1 MKNSKSAKIIDQH
14 EGSQV
19 APIKNYQHISF
30 IDSKK
35 GPYFCK
41 TFKKKNNATKCI
53 YLITPKNE
61 HHFSKEKNYKTKS
74 LAAKFGKRL
83 ILDEYLTESNTLE
96 KENSTLY
103 HSRINTEPYN
113 RHNYQIKE
121 IKNIKDIKD
130 KKYNFQKIKELNK
143 NNLFHNAVKICD
155 KKKLMLNKDCGKIKN
170 PKYSKN
176 TYSAAKLENN
186 KFHFCDDKTFNK
198 YKNLNRNV
206 SSTSL
211 VDTYTNSTKNG
222 NYIITVTTKITGIPY
237 LQDTDEG
244 VHIETIVRYP
254 HINDNKK
261 IYHKNCLSEFNNFE
275 NRIEKNNIKII
286 KQVNCPIH
294 GKSTWTYKKID

>member
-1 MKNSKSAKIIDQH
+1 MLSKN
-14 EGSQV
+14 
-19 APIKNYQHISF
+19 
-30 IDSKK
+30 
-35 GPYFCK
+35 
-41 TFKKKNNATKCI
+41 
-53 YLITPKNE
+53 
-61 HHFSKEKNYKTKS
+61 
-74 LAAKFGKRL
+74 
-83 ILDEYLTESNTLE
+83 
-96 KENSTLY
+96 
-103 HSRINTEPYN
+103 
-113 RHNYQIKE
+113 
-121 IKNIKDIKD
+121 
-130 KKYNFQKIKELNK
+130 
-143 NNLFHNAVKICD
+143 
-155 KKKLMLNKDCGKIKN
+155 CGKIKN
-170 PKYSKN
+170 PKYSQN

-186 KFHFCDDKTFNK
+186 KFRFYDDKTINK

-206 SSTSL
+206 CSTSH

-244 VHIETIVRYP
+244 VHIETLVKCP